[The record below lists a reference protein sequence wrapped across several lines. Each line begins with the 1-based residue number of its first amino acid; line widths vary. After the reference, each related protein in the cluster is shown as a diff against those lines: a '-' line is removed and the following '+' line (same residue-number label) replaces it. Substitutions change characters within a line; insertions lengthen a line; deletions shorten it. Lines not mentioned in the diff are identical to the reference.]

1 MSMTIID
8 INTLEK
14 CVEKWGVNFQIEL
27 AIEEIG
33 ECIEQLGK
41 TLKHIN
47 QYKRGRIEREEMIE
61 EFADVFLMMQQ
72 MRVIDPIKFDKICE
86 YKLLRLR
93 DRIKNE

>member
-8 INTLEK
+8 MNTLEK
-14 CVEKWGVNFQIEL
+14 CVDKWGSDFQIEL
-27 AIEEIG
+27 AVEEIG

-72 MRVIDPIKFDKICE
+72 MRVIDPMKFDKICE
-86 YKLLRLR
+86 YKVMRLKE
-93 DRIKNE
+93 RINE